1 MGALDKLKS
10 LISTPDTEK
19 LQQEAYSAGQDNPRI
34 IPTSPAESAQTLQM
48 LGQTNNSTFELGQL
62 ALDPDEDI
70 EQLKSWLR
78 GYKIEAVEDNKGNVT
93 LKKIQ
98 TGAKLM
104 NDEGTNAV
112 AGHIRIYFSKTFI
125 LTNYTSGGAGDGNKT
140 DAAIAVIRKRCM
152 YACLNLIPPL
162 TFKRREWEI
171 DEANRALILDTITNM
186 IEASLLRSLDDGER
200 KKYYNTQK
208 TVQHLNQQ
216 QNMNDLG
223 KKKGILGF

>member
-1 MGALDKLKS
+1 MSALDKLKS

-19 LQQEAYSAGQDNPRI
+19 LQAEAYSAGQDNPRI

-70 EQLKSWLR
+70 EQFKSWLR

-104 NDEGTNAV
+104 NDMGTNAM
-112 AGHIRIYFSKTFI
+112 AGIARIYFGKTFI
-125 LTNYTSGGAGDGNKT
+125 LTNFTSGGAGDGNKT
-140 DAAIAVIRKRCM
+140 DVALTVIRNRCKN
-152 YACLNLIPPL
+152 AALNIIPAL
-162 TFKRREWEI
+162 MINRVEWEI
-171 DEANRALILDTITNM
+171 NESNRGIIFNILCDM

>member
-10 LISTPDTEK
+10 LISNTDTEK
-19 LQQEAYSAGQDNPRI
+19 LQAEAYSAGQENPRI
-34 IPTSPAESAQTLQM
+34 IPASSTETAQTLQM
-48 LGQTNNSTFELGQL
+48 LGQNTSSTFELGQL

-78 GYKIEAVEDNKGNVT
+78 GYKIEAVEDKHGNVT
-93 LKKIQ
+93 LKKVQ

-104 NDEGTNAV
+104 NDEGTNAI
-112 AGHIRIYFSKTFI
+112 AGLIRIYFSKTFI
-125 LTNYTSGGAGDGNKT
+125 LTNFTSGGAGDGNKT
-140 DAAIAVIRKRCM
+140 DVAIKEIRKRCM
-152 YACLNLIPPL
+152 YACLNIIPPL
-162 TFKRREWEI
+162 TFKRKEWEI
-171 DEANRALILDTITNM
+171 DQANRGLILDTICNM